1 MYRSNSLQDGD
12 KILNS
17 WYSTCSNPPFQ
28 GLNLQSPYDHHHQ
41 SCLNNIHAK
50 KSSKEC
56 ILVENVYCTLL
67 ENHPKMSHL
76 NFVNLKNAN
85 VASLALLYNETF
97 SMIFKQCVWY
107 VFDDVLDVTY
117 LMTLLAPHLVG
128 GGDLGIPQAKLKI
141 NENHCRS
148 VFPIVFL
155 PKEVADTSK
164 TRSKTFMLF

>member
-1 MYRSNSLQDGD
+1 M
-12 KILNS
+12 
-17 WYSTCSNPPFQ
+17 
-28 GLNLQSPYDHHHQ
+28 
-41 SCLNNIHAK
+41 
-50 KSSKEC
+50 
-56 ILVENVYCTLL
+56 VENVYCTLL

-141 NENHCRS
+141 NENQSRN
-148 VFPIVFL
+148 VLYVFL
-155 PKEVADTSK
+155 TYPKKLLIQRGSQAKLSCYFF
-164 TRSKTFMLF
+164 SIQ

>member
-1 MYRSNSLQDGD
+1 
-12 KILNS
+12 
-17 WYSTCSNPPFQ
+17 
-28 GLNLQSPYDHHHQ
+28 
-41 SCLNNIHAK
+41 
-50 KSSKEC
+50 
-56 ILVENVYCTLL
+56 
-67 ENHPKMSHL
+67 MSHS

-141 NENHCRS
+141 NENHCVEVYS
-148 VFPIVFL
+148 PSYSY
-155 PKEVADTSK
+155 PKKLLIQAKQEAKLSCFF
-164 TRSKTFMLF
+164 SIQ

>member
-1 MYRSNSLQDGD
+1 MRRS
-12 KILNS
+12 
-17 WYSTCSNPPFQ
+17 
-28 GLNLQSPYDHHHQ
+28 HQ
-41 SCLNNIHAK
+41 RVQ
-50 KSSKEC
+50 EC
-56 ILVENVYCTLL
+56 ILKMVENVYL
-67 ENHPKMSHL
+67 
-76 NFVNLKNAN
+76 
-85 VASLALLYNETF
+85 
-97 SMIFKQCVWY
+97 Y

>member
-1 MYRSNSLQDGD
+1 M
-12 KILNS
+12 
-17 WYSTCSNPPFQ
+17 
-28 GLNLQSPYDHHHQ
+28 
-41 SCLNNIHAK
+41 
-50 KSSKEC
+50 
-56 ILVENVYCTLL
+56 VENVYCTLL

-85 VASLALLYNETF
+85 AASLALLYNETF
-97 SMIFKQCVWY
+97 FMIFKQCVWY

-141 NENHCRS
+141 NENHFRS

>member
-1 MYRSNSLQDGD
+1 
-12 KILNS
+12 
-17 WYSTCSNPPFQ
+17 
-28 GLNLQSPYDHHHQ
+28 
-41 SCLNNIHAK
+41 
-50 KSSKEC
+50 
-56 ILVENVYCTLL
+56 
-67 ENHPKMSHL
+67 MSHL

-97 SMIFKQCVWY
+97 YMIFKQCVWY

-141 NENHCRS
+141 NENHFRS

-164 TRSKTFMLF
+164 RRSKTFMLF